1 MHLDGETKNF
11 LEIAVLTLAKQLTIP
26 VKVNLDHYNSEFEPK
41 KNWVMRFEDTLQNTL
56 SWKEVEV
63 DTKFMLHIICLT
75 PECAF
80 LY

>member
-1 MHLDGETKNF
+1 MHLDGETENF
-11 LEIAVLTLAKQLTIP
+11 LEIAVLALAKQLTIP
-26 VKVNLDHYNSEFEPK
+26 VKVNLGHESSELEPT
-41 KNWVMRFEDTLQNTL
+41 KNWVMRFEDPL

-63 DTKFMLHIICLT
+63 DTKIMLHIICLT